1 MALEDSMLT
10 IIPLMSRGGFRGGGG
25 ERTRCAPPLKLEKI
39 WFFGV
44 KSWFFTRNTPKIFA
58 PPSVRCHFFKYTPPP
73 NLKSWIRPW
82 WGIWFD
88 ILKYNDNHFF
98 NFKKHRVSFFYGFL
112 SALFKL
118 IYWKP
123 ILFKF
128 GQDFN
133 LTGFS
138 ASQENINKN
147 IPGPI
152 ISRRIFS
159 YWRCA
164 KPVGRLP
171 TNREIL
177 GPCGSCFCC
186 K

>member
-1 MALEDSMLT
+1 MNWSHGRVKPQITLVFTASPLSLQNYGARATTGWLRIVIMCFSAKLT
-10 IIPLMSRGGFRGGGG
+10 G
-25 ERTRCAPPLKLEKI
+25 
-39 WFFGV
+39 
-44 KSWFFTRNTPKIFA
+44 
-58 PPSVRCHFFKYTPPP
+58 
-73 NLKSWIRPW
+73 PW

-164 KPVGRLP
+164 KPVGRLQLL
-171 TNREIL
+171 TKLRGHL
-177 GPCGSCFCC
+177 GPWCE
-186 K
+186 KV